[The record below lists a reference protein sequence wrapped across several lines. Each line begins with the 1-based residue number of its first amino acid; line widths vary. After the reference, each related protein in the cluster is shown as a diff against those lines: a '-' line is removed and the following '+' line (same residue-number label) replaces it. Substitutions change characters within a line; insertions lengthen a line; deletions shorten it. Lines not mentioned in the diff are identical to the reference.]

1 MVVEL
6 QKRHK
11 RNQPYTWLNRRV
23 LLSVNPGRPLA
34 AVYAATNGTAG
45 FSNPLDPG
53 YTFGVRQEG
62 GNLYVAYEVVP
73 EPSTYALLA
82 VAAVGFGAHLLRRRK
97 RGKVS

>member
-1 MVVEL
+1 MVASNITGFDASSFE
-6 QKRHK
+6 
-11 RNQPYTWLNRRV
+11 
-23 LLSVNPGRPLA
+23 VN
-34 AVYAATNGTAG
+34 YAPTNGTAG

-82 VAAVGFGAHLLRRRK
+82 MAGAGWLLWRRRK
-97 RGKVS
+97 VTL